1 MPETDTE
8 PVPMANV
15 PENVPA
21 TVPAV
26 LVIVAVAEESE
37 IALDSARDEAVPV
50 TVQVLA
56 SL

>member
-8 PVPMANV
+8 PVPMAKV

-26 LVIVAVAEESE
+26 FVIVAVAEESE
-37 IALDSARDEAVPV
+37 IELDSVSEEAVPV
-50 TVQVLA
+50 TVQLVELV
-56 SL
+56 

>member
-8 PVPMANV
+8 PVPMAKV

-26 LVIVAVAEESE
+26 FVIVAVAEESE
-37 IALDSARDEAVPV
+37 IALDSANEEAVPV

-56 SL
+56 SV

>member
-1 MPETDTE
+1 VPETDTE
-8 PVPMANV
+8 PVPTAKV

-37 IALDSARDEAVPV
+37 IALDKANEEAVPV

-56 SL
+56 SV

>member
-1 MPETDTE
+1 MVNE
-8 PVPMANV
+8 

-37 IALDSARDEAVPV
+37 IALDSVSEEAVPV
-50 TVQVLA
+50 TVQLVEFV
-56 SL
+56 

>member
-8 PVPMANV
+8 PVPMAKV

-26 LVIVAVAEESE
+26 FVIVAVADESE
-37 IALDSARDEAVPV
+37 IALDSASEEAVPV
-50 TVQVLA
+50 TVQLVALV
-56 SL
+56 